1 MSHHSSEP
9 WSLRVVEVDG
19 RNDVEIHSACGAVV
33 CCVGSLIGDETDRV
47 TMADARMIEKAPV
60 MRMMLEFAMGVY
72 NSLLQKSSILNGQT
86 NSIRECVSEIAE
98 VLRYIE
104 TE

>member
-9 WSLRVVEVDG
+9 WSLRVVEVEG
-19 RNDVEIHSACGAVV
+19 RHDVEVHSACGAVV
-33 CCVGSLIGDETDRV
+33 CVVGCLIGEESDRS

-60 MRMMLEFAMGVY
+60 MRMMLEFARGVY
-72 NSLLQKSSILNGQT
+72 NSLLQKSSLLNGQA
-86 NSIRECVSEIAE
+86 NSIRECVSEIAA
-98 VLRYIE
+98 VLSYIE